1 MINLDKISSE
11 TSLFVISNLELTN
24 YVWIDPNCLKN
35 KLDHTKENSYLN

>member
-24 YVWIDPNCLKN
+24 YV
-35 KLDHTKENSYLN
+35 